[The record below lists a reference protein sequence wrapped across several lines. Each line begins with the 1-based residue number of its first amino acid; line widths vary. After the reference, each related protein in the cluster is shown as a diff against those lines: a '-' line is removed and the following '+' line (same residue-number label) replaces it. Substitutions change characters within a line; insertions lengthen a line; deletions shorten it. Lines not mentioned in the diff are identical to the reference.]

1 MATSKENVVQFYKF
15 EKFLGSGGFG
25 TGFILKIKVL

>member
-1 MATSKENVVQFYKF
+1 MLIISKENIGKYYKF

-25 TGFILKIKVL
+25 AGNYSNLN

>member
-1 MATSKENVVQFYKF
+1 MLIISKENIGKYYKF

-25 TGFILKIKVL
+25 TGNY